1 MLLFA
6 NLNIF
11 QVRSVFDS
19 FPTAALV
26 NMACCATGSTRGNDE
41 FVPHHVS
48 IYNYHHTSNYRD
60 EDGE

>member
-1 MLLFA
+1 MY
-6 NLNIF
+6 
-11 QVRSVFDS
+11 DS

-48 IYNYHHTSNYRD
+48 RLSCYDIF
-60 EDGE
+60 